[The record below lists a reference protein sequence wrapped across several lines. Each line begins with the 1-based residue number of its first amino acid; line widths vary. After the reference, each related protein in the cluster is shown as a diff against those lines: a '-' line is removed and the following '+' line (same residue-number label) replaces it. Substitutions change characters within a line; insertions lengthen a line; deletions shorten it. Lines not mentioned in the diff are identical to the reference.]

1 MGRSMIARSVSMSK
15 APTASQKGT
24 WLKHWAC
31 GAADG
36 PTPTGLEVNRYGF
49 GKEHWKA
56 VAKRE
61 AMAHAATR
69 AATPNMGMR
78 CCFRGVIAMR
88 RARVLAFARAIVM
101 I

>member
-1 MGRSMIARSVSMSK
+1 MGRSMIVRSVSMSK

-36 PTPTGLEVNRYGF
+36 PTPRGLEVNRYGF

-56 VAKRE
+56 AAKRE
-61 AMAHAATR
+61 AMAHATTR
-69 AATPNMGMR
+69 AAAQNMGMR
-78 CCFRGVIAMR
+78 CFFCGVIATR
-88 RARVLAFARAIVM
+88 RERVLAFARAMVM